1 VLVSVNQST
10 NGQEPASPC
19 IGICKLHPETNLC
32 EGCFRT
38 IDEIA
43 AWGQYSPKE
52 KQQVLN
58 HIEHRCER
66 LIDDN

>member
-1 VLVSVNQST
+1 MSVNQST